1 MTLSSKLY
9 ILSHEDACLAFTAAV
24 LKTIHSGNSLIKFA
38 DDTYLVIPSAN
49 ASTRQQEIGHIA
61 TWAATNNLK
70 LNVLKTKEIVFEN
83 SRRRADIGLD

>member
-1 MTLSSKLY
+1 MLRNSPQFTTIIQYTEHHGVLDISLDIGPAAYS
-9 ILSHEDACLAFTAAV
+9 ITAAD

-70 LNVLKTKEIVFEN
+70 LNV
-83 SRRRADIGLD
+83 